1 MDDEDEER
9 LGSDEEGSRSTW
21 SLSLSLASSKRT
33 RRVLDDELEED
44 VEDWKGARSKK
55 QEARE
60 SQQAAGDMETLNTFT
75 ERSLLLTLESLLRTP
90 AELIDAICCCWRV
103 WRCSISYREAKER

>member
-55 QEARE
+55 QERVSRLLVTWKLGTH
-60 SQQAAGDMETLNTFT
+60 SQNAPCYS
-75 ERSLLLTLESLLRTP
+75 R
-90 AELIDAICCCWRV
+90 
-103 WRCSISYREAKER
+103 